1 MRSLRYSVAVFG
13 LMAVAAPWSMAAEYS
28 PKDLL
33 KFRPTQTGVDYDT
46 PADAAAIEACKVELV
61 TDAQKRTVGY
71 ALRDGQGKLLRRFVI
86 TSGGKYLNQWS
97 YYQDG
102 FEVYRENDLDGDRTL
117 DECRWLNAGGT
128 RVAMI
133 KSGKIVGW
141 KRLSAE
147 EASKVLVQALVS
159 NDLGLLESLMA
170 TPEELAGAGVPK
182 NVVDKVTAGAGQRA
196 EAVET
201 LLKSLVGWTA
211 KTIWNRFDGT
221 FPHVIPA
228 DPAGGVEKDLVLY
241 ENAVI
246 FAGGPAGQ
254 ASSAKTSFLQVPEMI
269 KLGETWKFVEL
280 PRGIDPEKPVVASTS
295 GIRSAIYDTAGPGP
309 QRDEVLEKS
318 IKTLAD
324 YDNANAKLQS
334 SGDKKDLARF
344 HVGRVPLLYAIVK
357 VAREPEDQVNY
368 RKQIVDSLVAAYQ
381 TGAYPKGR
389 QVLEGMIEEGS
400 KLSSYAAYRLIGADF
415 VMRNEEPG
423 ANFLSNQKK
432 WMAELEGFLTKFG
445 KSDEAPEVWL
455 QLGSSNEFN
464 AEEDKARQDYTK
476 LVESFPDTPA
486 GKKAAGAL
494 RRLDLVGK
502 PLAIKGTSL
511 QGETVDTAQFHGKSV
526 LVVFWASWGGQ
537 SVRRE
542 LPDLVKLQRK
552 FQAKG
557 LEIVGVSLDNERGD
571 LAAYLKE
578 QPMAWPQVFEPGGID
593 SRLATEYGI
602 ISLPTMF
609 LVDGQGKVVNRSLR
623 TASEVERQLEKLL
636 SQKQPGVALGE
647 LAERVS
653 LASTRSLGLEAA
665 SPRGG
670 LFCFK
675 HLVWHRDSRQT
686 PGGKALPC
694 WFHHTSGN
702 CRNEADFRP
711 GVEFCPRVLLSPASG
726 TPGRRR
732 LCLKGKRRY
741 RFSHLS
747 GMPSKP
753 GQGRPTRVSWPWDEG
768 APCDRRP
775 RN

>member
-13 LMAVAAPWSMAAEYS
+13 MLAVTAPWSMAAEYS

-46 PADAAAIEACKVELV
+46 PADAAAMEACKVELV

-71 ALRDGQGKLLRRFVI
+71 ALRDGQGKLLRRFII
-86 TSGGKYLNQWS
+86 TNGGKYLNQWS

-117 DECRWLNAGGT
+117 DECRWLNGGGT

-133 KSGKIVGW
+133 KGGKIVGW

-159 NDLGLLESLMA
+159 KDFGLLESLMA
-170 TPEELAGAGVPK
+170 TPEELSGAGVPR

-211 KTIWNRFDGT
+211 KTVWNRFDGT

-254 ASSAKTSFLQVPEMI
+254 AANAKTSFLQVPEMI

-280 PRGIDPEKPVVASTS
+280 PRSIDPEKPVVASTS
-295 GIRSAIYDTAGPGP
+295 GIRSAIYDVAGPGP

-318 IKTLAD
+318 IKALAD
-324 YDNANAKLQS
+324 YDNANSKLQA

-344 HVGRVPLLYAIVK
+344 HYGRVPLLYAIVK
-357 VAREPEDQVNY
+357 VAKDPEDQVNY
-368 RKQIVDSLVAAYQ
+368 RKQAVDSVIAAYQ
-381 TGAYPKGR
+381 TGSYPKGR

-423 ANFLSNQKK
+423 ANFLANQKK
-432 WMAELEGFLTKFG
+432 WMAELEEFLTKFG
-445 KSDEAPEVWL
+445 KADEAPEVWL

-464 AEEDKARQDYTK
+464 AEEDKARQDYAK

-494 RRLDLVGK
+494 RRLDLTGK
-502 PLAIKGTSL
+502 PIALKGTSL
-511 QGETVDTAQFHGKSV
+511 QGETVDTSQLHGKSV
-526 LVVFWASWGGQ
+526 LVIFWASWGGQ

-542 LPDLVKLQRK
+542 LPDMVKLHGKYQG
-552 FQAKG
+552 KG
-557 LEIVGVSLDNERGD
+557 LEMIGVSLDNERAD
-571 LAAYLKE
+571 LEAYLKE
-578 QPMAWPQVFEPGGID
+578 QPMAWPQIFEPGGID

-609 LVDGQGKVVNRSLR
+609 LIDSQGKVVNRNLR
-623 TASEVERQLEKLL
+623 TASEVERQFEKLL

-647 LAERVS
+647 R
-653 LASTRSLGLEAA
+653 
-665 SPRGG
+665 
-670 LFCFK
+670 
-675 HLVWHRDSRQT
+675 
-686 PGGKALPC
+686 
-694 WFHHTSGN
+694 
-702 CRNEADFRP
+702 
-711 GVEFCPRVLLSPASG
+711 
-726 TPGRRR
+726 
-732 LCLKGKRRY
+732 
-741 RFSHLS
+741 
-747 GMPSKP
+747 
-753 GQGRPTRVSWPWDEG
+753 
-768 APCDRRP
+768 
-775 RN
+775 